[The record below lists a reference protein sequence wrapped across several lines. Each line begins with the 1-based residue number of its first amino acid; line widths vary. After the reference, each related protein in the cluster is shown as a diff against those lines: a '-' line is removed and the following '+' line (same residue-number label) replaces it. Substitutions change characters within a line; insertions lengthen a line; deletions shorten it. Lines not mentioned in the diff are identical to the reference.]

1 MSSTNLKAPEDY
13 YPEIL
18 RDLADRV
25 ARKLVET
32 NVCQPAQASAIGRS
46 LADDVSDAW
55 QGQIIVVPKAA
66 QYKARVR
73 WNEMW
78 EAFNGH
84 NHAELGRRYGMGVKQ
99 VYRVLKHM
107 SAYHRSRGPDLFA
120 QATQAQAQAQALA
133 QPRADLPTHHQLG
146 VEDHAQQD

>member
-1 MSSTNLKAPEDY
+1 MSSTNLKSPEDY

-32 NVCQPAQASAIGRS
+32 QVCKADQANAIGRS

-84 NHAELGRRYGMGVKQ
+84 NHAELGRQYGMGVKQ

-107 SAYHRSRGPDLFA
+107 AAYHRSRGPDLFA
-120 QATQAQAQAQALA
+120 QAPSTSDAPAGAMASSA
-133 QPRADLPTHHQLG
+133 HTNTHHRQG
-146 VEDHAQQD
+146 ADHAEQD